1 MLLMA
6 MPLASRLPN
15 ASHPGA
21 VPSRK
26 RAGTIIFYIWEV
38 RIYSCA
44 LMPAAM
50 RSNSSGSNCRCGL
63 VKRMSASLCMGT
75 R

>member
-6 MPLASRLPN
+6 MPLSLTAPKCLSSRSSAFAQARRYNPIYY
-15 ASHPGA
+15 
-21 VPSRK
+21 R
-26 RAGTIIFYIWEV
+26 I
-38 RIYSCA
+38 RIYNCA

-75 R
+75 K